1 MAVAVKAEKAKVR
14 IPSCRGW
21 IYGVGTGECVYGEDT
36 LEWMRLPRVV
46 LLNAVVTRS
55 DRPAIIV
62 SKPVSLE
69 EVRELVGNASE
80 VVSYIGHE
88 ATAKLL
94 STLLGVEVPVS
105 RAMYVPQRSDVAVV
119 VRLKKR
125 LEKPEDVKNVRP
137 EDIEFLTVNYYD
149 IVD

>member
-1 MAVAVKAEKAKVR
+1 MSSVAVKARTR

-21 IYGVGTGECVYGEDT
+21 VHGVGMGECVYGEDT
-36 LEWMRLPRVV
+36 LEWTRLPRVV

-62 SKPVSLE
+62 SRPASLE

-88 ATAKLL
+88 ATARLL
-94 STLLGVEVPVS
+94 STLLEVEVPVS

-119 VRLKKR
+119 VRLKRR
-125 LEKPEDVKNVRP
+125 LERPEDVKNVRP
-137 EDIEFLTVNYYD
+137 EDVEFLVVNYYD